1 MWSNIISI
9 DKRYERE
16 VSYILDSVEGTNE
29 ISYATEESE
38 NRLFVY
44 LASACEDAER
54 VERRTLDI
62 ASTVILDF
70 FKLRFFCDR
79 LRFQNISLAGCAL
92 LSSIVHFDR
101 DFERAVCDKTFMA
114 MSDYNLDAAFNFRL
128 GALTD
133 SWDELA
139 SVATNLLD
147 GVSSDGELYDIAAFI
162 TGSDGGKNR
171 LLMESGRLK
180 NVTCRKNVEV
190 INLFDR
196 YEFNLL
202 SAILGERPVEIRVR
216 RNELSGALCSTLKKM
231 VRVIE
236 C

>member
-29 ISYATEESE
+29 ISYATEESP

-54 VERRTLDI
+54 VERRTQDI
-62 ASTVILDF
+62 LSTVILDF
-70 FKLRFFCDR
+70 FKLRFFKDR
-79 LRFQNISLAGCAL
+79 LRIKDIGLAGCAL

-101 DFERAVCDKTFMA
+101 EFERALCDKIFMSL
-114 MSDYNLDAAFNFRL
+114 SDYNIDGAYNFRL
-128 GALTD
+128 SALIS

-139 SVATNLLD
+139 EVAANLLD
-147 GVSSDGELYDIAAFI
+147 GVNSEGELYDIAAFI
-162 TGSDGGKNR
+162 TGSDGAKNR
-171 LLMESGRLK
+171 LLVESGRLK
-180 NVTCRKNVEV
+180 NITCRKNVEV
-190 INLFDR
+190 INLFDGQDL
-196 YEFNLL
+196 NLL
-202 SAILGERPVEIRVR
+202 SAILGERPAEIRVR
-216 RNELSGALCSTLKKM
+216 RNEISGALCSTLKRM
-231 VRVIE
+231 TTVIE